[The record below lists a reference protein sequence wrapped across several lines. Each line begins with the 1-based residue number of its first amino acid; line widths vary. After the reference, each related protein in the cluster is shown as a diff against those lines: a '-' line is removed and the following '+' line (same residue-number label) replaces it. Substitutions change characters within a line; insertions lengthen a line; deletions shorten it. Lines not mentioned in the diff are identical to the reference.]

1 MPSKKN
7 STSSNRALNYPSAGL
22 LKRLAAMVYDIFLL
36 FAISMTYAATVITV
50 KVQLLGITYAEG
62 EKAQLGLIGFI
73 GWVFILITFY
83 CYFWR
88 RFGQTL
94 GMKAWRL
101 ELVDTR
107 GNCPGLMQCMVRC
120 IVATAS
126 FTLIG
131 FGYWWLLFDPEKI
144 TLHDR
149 LTKTR
154 VIQLAK
160 TKS

>member
-1 MPSKKN
+1 M
-7 STSSNRALNYPSAGL
+7 SSDAAVHKPRFPNAGL
-22 LKRLAAMVYDIFLL
+22 FKRLAAMVYDFFLL
-36 FAISMTYAATVITV
+36 FAISMTYAAIVLSI
-50 KVQLLGITYAEG
+50 KVQLLHVQYEAG
-62 EKAQLGLIGFI
+62 EKAQLGFLGFVGWMLLI
-73 GWVFILITFY
+73 ITFY

-101 ELVDTR
+101 ELVNTE
-107 GNCPGLMQCMVRC
+107 GKCASLMQCILRC
-120 IVATAS
+120 FAATVS
-126 FTLIG
+126 FALLG
-131 FGYWWLLFDPEKI
+131 LGYWWLWLDPEKI

-160 TKS
+160 K